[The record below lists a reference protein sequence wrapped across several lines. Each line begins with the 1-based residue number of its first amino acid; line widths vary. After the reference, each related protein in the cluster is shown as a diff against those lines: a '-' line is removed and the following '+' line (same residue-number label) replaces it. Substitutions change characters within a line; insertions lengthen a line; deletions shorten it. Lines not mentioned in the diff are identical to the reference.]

1 VKAIYVLINTL
12 FFVSVTLPAIELIE
26 FPTEKNNM
34 PLIWQADLENGYY
47 QNPIIHADFSDPDI
61 VAQGDDYYMT
71 ASSFNSAPGLP
82 ILHSNDLVNWQ
93 LINYALPIQQPRE
106 HYNTPQHGNG
116 VWAPNIRYHNG
127 LFWIFYPDPDFGIYV
142 ITAKDPA
149 KAWSTPTLILK
160 GKGII
165 DPTPL
170 WDDDGKAYLLHAW
183 AKSRAGFN
191 NVLSIREMSADA
203 SWVSDEY
210 QHIVDGNT
218 LPSYRTLEGPKFYK
232 RNGFYYIFAPAGGV
246 DLGWQSVFRS
256 KHILGPYEDKIV
268 MAQGNSLTNGPHQ
281 GSWINTPYGQDW
293 FVHFQSKNAYGRIVH
308 LQPLQWLN
316 DWPVIGRDPDKDGIG
331 EPVLKYRK
339 PKAKRFLSTQIPNS
353 DEFNAEQLGLQW
365 QWNAN
370 PQPHWFSLTD
380 SAGYLTLSQQQK
392 VADSLW
398 LTPSLLLQKLPAER
412 FFVETKLVF
421 NPETYQGD
429 SGLLLFGEDYA
440 WIGISRSDE
449 GALHLIYSQCKGA
462 RKGCTEHKTIITE
475 VTTETMY
482 LRLLVQPGA
491 HAVFSYKTSEASPY
505 RAIGE
510 HFSAKKGRW
519 VGAKVGLFNVN
530 KLVSRN
536 SHSVHYD
543 YIRFSKVADK

>member
-12 FFVSVTLPAIELIE
+12 FFVSFTLPAIELIE

-61 VAQGDDYYMT
+61 VALGDDYYMT

-246 DLGWQSVFRS
+246 DLGWQSFLEV
-256 KHILGPYEDKIV
+256 
-268 MAQGNSLTNGPHQ
+268 
-281 GSWINTPYGQDW
+281 NTY
-293 FVHFQSKNAYGRIVH
+293 
-308 LQPLQWLN
+308 
-316 DWPVIGRDPDKDGIG
+316 
-331 EPVLKYRK
+331 
-339 PKAKRFLSTQIPNS
+339 
-353 DEFNAEQLGLQW
+353 
-365 QWNAN
+365 
-370 PQPHWFSLTD
+370 
-380 SAGYLTLSQQQK
+380 
-392 VADSLW
+392 
-398 LTPSLLLQKLPAER
+398 
-412 FFVETKLVF
+412 
-421 NPETYQGD
+421 
-429 SGLLLFGEDYA
+429 
-440 WIGISRSDE
+440 
-449 GALHLIYSQCKGA
+449 
-462 RKGCTEHKTIITE
+462 
-475 VTTETMY
+475 
-482 LRLLVQPGA
+482 
-491 HAVFSYKTSEASPY
+491 
-505 RAIGE
+505 
-510 HFSAKKGRW
+510 
-519 VGAKVGLFNVN
+519 
-530 KLVSRN
+530 
-536 SHSVHYD
+536 
-543 YIRFSKVADK
+543 